1 MKYFLVLFSS
11 LFILGCVA
19 SQNQETKTRTKA
31 NTKNASS
38 KTEKQVVY
46 DEEFNFLLAPDFDYE
61 NDDSYENQIKIKN
74 VKIEASERASKNAAA
89 K

>member
-19 SQNQETKTRTKA
+19 SQNQGTKNQTKA
-31 NTKNASS
+31 NTKNASAQD
-38 KTEKQVVY
+38 KQTIY